1 MGMNRSQRRAR
12 WQSGF
17 RRRNAELTAAT
28 AEPAA
33 SIAGMNPRSNP
44 VVRQPPTAVR
54 VNIQELELRG
64 FDRSARTIA
73 DSFRHRFSV
82 LLATRGVPPGWTRT
96 HLIDDA
102 RTQDVIHI
110 SAGTS

>member
-1 MGMNRSQRRAR
+1 M
-12 WQSGF
+12 
-17 RRRNAELTAAT
+17 
-28 AEPAA
+28 
-33 SIAGMNPRSNP
+33 
-44 VVRQPPTAVR
+44 RQPPTAVR

-110 SAGTS
+110 SAGTSARAIGERIAKAVFELRIGDST